1 MVDTVYVDRIILE
14 YIKNIVFKT
23 RNDPQISIGAGPRA
37 SLFLMKT
44 AKARA
49 AILGRDYVTPDDVKE
64 LCVPILNHRLVL
76 KPEAELE
83 GLTTTAVINRIL
95 SDVEVPM

>member
-1 MVDTVYVDRIILE
+1 
-14 YIKNIVFKT
+14 
-23 RNDPQISIGAGPRA
+23 
-37 SLFLMKT
+37 MKT

-64 LCVPILNHRLVL
+64 LCVPILNHILVL